1 MAADLGTSLQV
12 SAAGMDV
19 QTARIRIIAEN
30 LANQSTTGSSPGA
43 DAYRRRTISFQNKLD
58 KALGV
63 ETVSV
68 KSVGTDKSREPLRYD
83 PDNPAANKE
92 GYVKTPNV
100 NSFVELMDMRDAE
113 QSYSANLNVASTT
126 QGLQLT
132 LAPKGVEIQLK

>member
-1 MAADLGTSLQV
+1 MAADLNTSLQV

-19 QTARIRIIAEN
+19 QVARIKIIAEN

-43 DAYRRRTISFQNKLD
+43 EAYRRRTITFQNKLD
-58 KALGV
+58 TALGV

-68 KSVGTDKSREPLRYD
+68 KSVGTDKSDAPLRYD
-83 PDNPAANKE
+83 PGNPAANKD

-113 QSYSANLNVASTT
+113 QWSSANLNVASTT
-126 QGLQLT
+126 RSMLNRT
-132 LAPKGVEIQLK
+132 LDLIK